1 MTVNGDEKD
10 FHRKKHVIATLNTIP
25 ESHEYIPRKGCH
37 ENNLLQFDQAVARS
51 TTDVDFSGLRITTVT
66 ALDCCTCTKEV

>member
-10 FHRKKHVIATLNTIP
+10 FHRKKHVIAALNTIP

-37 ENNLLQFDQAVARS
+37 ENNLIPSGRWK
-51 TTDVDFSGLRITTVT
+51 TDGDLSGLRITTFT
-66 ALDCCTCTKEV
+66 ALDCCTKEA